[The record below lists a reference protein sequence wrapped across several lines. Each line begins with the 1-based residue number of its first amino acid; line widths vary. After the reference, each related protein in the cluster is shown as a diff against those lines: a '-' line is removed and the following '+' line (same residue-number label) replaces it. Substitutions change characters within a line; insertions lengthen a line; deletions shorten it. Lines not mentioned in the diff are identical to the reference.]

1 MPRGLKRGILKPNI
15 YFMKHNFKI
24 GDILKRAKGPWSRH
38 YMVYVGKIN
47 GIECIAEN
55 QQGVGVQYLP
65 LLNAQNQG
73 KIIAS
78 EKFTGT
84 EYERLL
90 VRSKIDELIGTNY
103 DLVNFNCE
111 HFARKVTT
119 GKTHSKQV
127 ETACLFFFGVG
138 VAGLFAS
145 KSPGLRTLAGLLV
158 LIAII
163 VAITQPK
170 EVSKTIV

>member
-1 MPRGLKRGILKPNI
+1 
-15 YFMKHNFKI
+15 MKHNFKV

-47 GIECIAEN
+47 GVEHIAEN

-65 LLNAQNQG
+65 LSNAQKQG

-78 EKFTGT
+78 EKFSGT

-90 VRSKIDELIGTNY
+90 VRSKIDELLGTDY

-119 GKTHSKQV
+119 GKAHSKQV
-127 ETACLFFFGVG
+127 EMACLFFFGVG
-138 VAGLFAS
+138 VAGLLAS
-145 KSPGLRTLAGLLV
+145 KNPSLRTIAGLLI
-158 LIAII
+158 LIAIV
-163 VAITQPK
+163 VAITQPR

>member
-1 MPRGLKRGILKPNI
+1 MPRGLKRGFLKTNS

-55 QQGVGVQYLP
+55 QAGVGVQYLP
-65 LLNAQNQG
+65 LSNAQ

-127 ETACLFFFGVG
+127 DTACLFFFGIG
-138 VAGLFAS
+138 IAGLLVS
-145 KSPGLRTLAGLLV
+145 KNPGLRTLAGLIV